1 VRVENV
7 EGKKQPKTGAANKQ
21 QTLEKSTLETDG

>member
-7 EGKKQPKTGAANKQ
+7 EGKKQPKTGTSSKQ
-21 QTLEKSTLETDG
+21 QTSEKGTL